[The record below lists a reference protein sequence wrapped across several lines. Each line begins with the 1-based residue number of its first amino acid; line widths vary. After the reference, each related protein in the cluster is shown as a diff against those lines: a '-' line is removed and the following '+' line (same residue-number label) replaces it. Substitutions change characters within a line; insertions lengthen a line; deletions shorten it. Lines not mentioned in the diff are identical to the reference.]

1 MATTITKT
9 LFAVSLF
16 TLVQLPVLAHQ
27 ESPVAIERV
36 GHDVLVYTLRRAA
49 DELVR
54 VARIDPVQ
62 QGYSRY
68 YKIQHATPR
77 IVARQRQELKQ
88 LAYEHQRH
96 LAWLERQLD
105 REVAQLSD
113 AYQHRYHKAKP
124 KQQSKTRQAYQRK
137 VERAYDKFAHQV
149 EVAHNQFDR
158 EREQILYAKYS
169 YQPRGR
175 D

>member
-9 LFAVSLF
+9 LFAVSLL

-27 ESPVAIERV
+27 ASPVAIERV

-68 YKIQHATPR
+68 YKVKHATPR
-77 IVARQRQELKQ
+77 IVAKQRQALQQ
-88 LAYEHQRH
+88 LAHEHQRH
-96 LAWLERQLD
+96 LVSLERQLD
-105 REVAQLSD
+105 RELAQLSD
-113 AYQHRYHKAKP
+113 AYQHSHHKAKP
-124 KQQSKTRQAYQRK
+124 KQKSKARQAYQRK

-149 EVAHNQFDR
+149 EVAHNQFDKQ
-158 EREQILYAKYS
+158 REQILLAKYR
-169 YQPRGR
+169 Y
-175 D
+175 